1 MRREQVFKI
10 CLNHWLTKDVEY
22 LSKDEKTWLF
32 HAADF
37 SEGELSRDQFCLRFK
52 SSEVAVE
59 FKKAID
65 DALTKLDTVKDE
77 TPKKGKHWFQYE
89 INPVNNK
96 IVLLEGTTESD
107 SDVEFVSETQV
118 TPEEEQEALKLMLP
132 PKFMAYR

>member
-22 LSKDEKTWLF
+22 LPKDDKTWLF

-52 SSEVAVE
+52 SAEVAAE

-65 DALTKLDTVKDE
+65 DALAKLDNDE
-77 TPKKGKHWFQYE
+77 TPKK
-89 INPVNNK
+89 INNK
-96 IVLLEGTTESD
+96 IGLVEGTKESD

>member
-52 SSEVAVE
+52 SNEVAVE
-59 FKKAID
+59 FKKAVD
-65 DALTKLDTVKDE
+65 DALAKLDTFKGE
-77 TPKKGKHWFQYE
+77 TPKKGKYCFQYK
-89 INPVNNK
+89 INVVNNK
-96 IVLLEGTTESD
+96 ICFS
-107 SDVEFVSETQV
+107 
-118 TPEEEQEALKLMLP
+118 
-132 PKFMAYR
+132 

>member
-52 SSEVAVE
+52 SNEVAVE
-59 FKKAID
+59 FKKTID
-65 DALTKLDTVKDE
+65 DALAKLDTLEGE
-77 TPKKGKHWFQYE
+77 TPGKGKHCFRYK
-89 INPVNNK
+89 INIVNNK
-96 IVLLEGTTESD
+96 SVLVESTTESD

-118 TPEEEQEALKLMLP
+118 TPEEEEEALKLMLP